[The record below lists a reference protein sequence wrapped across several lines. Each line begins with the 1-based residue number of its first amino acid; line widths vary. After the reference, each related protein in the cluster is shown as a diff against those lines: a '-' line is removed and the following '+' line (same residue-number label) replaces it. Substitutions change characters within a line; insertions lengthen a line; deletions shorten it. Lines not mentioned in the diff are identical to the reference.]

1 MSKKEIS
8 VNSRKKILELE
19 NAMIN
24 IADGVN
30 VEGDGK
36 SIVRDGKISPIKH
49 AFADGVYIR
58 QMDMVKDTVVVGA
71 IHKHLHVWF
80 LLTGHVTIATEDT
93 TEDYIA
99 PCYVVSTPGVK
110 RVILANEDSIFVN
123 IHKNPSNT
131 QNIDE
136 LVKQYEE
143 KNGPD
148 WVFYVMEVE
157 SFERLALNMEDIKRY
172 IQQQKQIIIYY
183 EEAVKPKEKTD
194 GKIP

>member
-1 MSKKEIS
+1 MSKNEVSK
-8 VNSRKKILELE
+8 NSREKILKLE
-19 NAMIN
+19 ESLLC
-24 IADGVN
+24 IADGIN

-36 SIVRDGKISPIKH
+36 QVVTDSKIAPIKH
-49 AFADGVYIR
+49 SFADGVYVR
-58 QMDMVKDTVVVGA
+58 QMDMKKGSVVVGA

-80 LLTGHVTIATEDT
+80 LLTGDITVATEDT

-136 LVKQYEE
+136 LEKEIVALNYKEYEE
-143 KNGPD
+143 YINKN
-148 WVFYVMEVE
+148 
-157 SFERLALNMEDIKRY
+157 K
-172 IQQQKQIIIYY
+172 
-183 EEAVKPKEKTD
+183 
-194 GKIP
+194 